1 MDLKK
6 EVLHVRSA
14 MLPSVM
20 NVFLFPGSIVQGLVW
35 RFVGVLWLKL
45 FRLIQCIMISIM
57 FFVTLSRFLTS
68 PRRVQLIFIGKD
80 QFLGICKSHN
90 SKPPKSLTNN
100 EAMDGGIVSPKKVVQ
115 KLETQLFW
123 GEKFGRFLIH
133 SGQTLSKLAFQ
144 SYSRFVVVRESTM
157 AYSWGWWTPIGEW
170 TCRMKKI
177 GKFSQLKLKESVHFY
192 I

>member
-1 MDLKK
+1 MGDSNTALSHKMDLKK

-14 MLPSVM
+14 VLPSVM
-20 NVFLFPGSIVQGLVW
+20 NGLFLFPGSIVQGLVW
-35 RFVGVLWLKL
+35 RFVGLLWLKL

-100 EAMDGGIVSPKKVVQ
+100 EAMDGGIVSPKKPFKSW
-115 KLETQLFW
+115 KLS
-123 GEKFGRFLIH
+123 FL
-133 SGQTLSKLAFQ
+133 G
-144 SYSRFVVVRESTM
+144 
-157 AYSWGWWTPIGEW
+157 
-170 TCRMKKI
+170 
-177 GKFSQLKLKESVHFY
+177 GKSLEDF
-192 I
+192 